1 MGPVGAGLGRHGPG
15 LGGGKPYPGR
25 MTWMVTGGAGYIGAH
40 IVKALKDSG
49 RGVVAFDDLST
60 GEARKVPSD
69 VPLVEAS
76 VVDAVAV
83 EKAMRENDVTGVV
96 HMAAKKAV
104 GESVER
110 PLYYYRENVDGLLS
124 LLEAMD
130 ATGVKKMVYSSSAA
144 TFGMP
149 DSDDPLTEDFV
160 CQPINPYGETKLIGE
175 WLMRDVAAAI
185 GLDWISLRYFNVAGA
200 GGPDLG
206 DTGVFNLIPAFPMD
220 GGRVLRAVLSLR
232 MDRVRATRWA
242 ATAGQAVAVAF
253 GFAGLSTG
261 NPMLVL
267 IAVFVFVAAG
277 AEAQD
282 VAMRAMARRMMA
294 RDGMITEYET
304 LAPDDGIGAAAQA
317 LIRTTQAEFP
327 VLYPGGGLAGF
338 VTRAAI
344 FAAHADG
351 KAHRVAEIAETGIP
365 EVAVT
370 AGLEK
375 VLEALAQGTPAVAVM
390 ARGGAMAGYV
400 TRENI
405 GELMVLR
412 GR

>member
-1 MGPVGAGLGRHGPG
+1 
-15 LGGGKPYPGR
+15 
-25 MTWMVTGGAGYIGAH
+25 MVTGGAGYIGAH

-49 RGVVAFDDLST
+49 HGVVAFDDLST

-76 VVDAVAV
+76 VLDAAAV
-83 EKAMRENDVTGVV
+83 EKAIREHDVTGVV

-130 ATGVKKMVYSSSAA
+130 VTGVKKMVYSSSAA

-206 DTGVFNLIPAFPMD
+206 DTGVFNLIPMVF
-220 GGRVLRAVLSLR
+220 RA
-232 MDRVRATRWA
+232 
-242 ATAGQAVAVAF
+242 
-253 GFAGLSTG
+253 LSTG
-261 NPMLVL
+261 KNPQVFGSDYPTPDGSCIRDYIHVTDLADAHVASVKRLQQGGASEVYNVGRGEGVSVIEVMD
-267 IAVFVFVAAG
+267 AVRSA
-277 AEAQD
+277 
-282 VAMRAMARRMMA
+282 
-294 RDGMITEYET
+294 T
-304 LAPDDGIGAAAQA
+304 
-317 LIRTTQAEFP
+317 
-327 VLYPGGGLAGF
+327 
-338 VTRAAI
+338 
-344 FAAHADG
+344 
-351 KAHRVAEIAETGIP
+351 
-365 EVAVT
+365 
-370 AGLEK
+370 GLEFTHDLVDRRAGDPARLVASADK
-375 VLEALAQGTPAVAVM
+375 IRADLGWSAKYDLAAMVTSAWEAWQANPPA
-390 ARGGAMAGYV
+390 
-400 TRENI
+400 
-405 GELMVLR
+405 
-412 GR
+412 

>member
-1 MGPVGAGLGRHGPG
+1 
-15 LGGGKPYPGR
+15 

-49 RGVVAFDDLST
+49 HDVVAFDDLST

-83 EKAMRENDVTGVV
+83 EKAMREHDVTGVV

-206 DTGVFNLIPAFPMD
+206 DTGVFNLIPMVF
-220 GGRVLRAVLSLR
+220 RA
-232 MDRVRATRWA
+232 
-242 ATAGQAVAVAF
+242 
-253 GFAGLSTG
+253 LSTG
-261 NPMLVL
+261 KNPQVFGSDYPTPDGSCIRDYIHVTDLADAHVASVKRLEQGEASEIYNVGRGEGVSVIEVMD
-267 IAVFVFVAAG
+267 AV
-277 AEAQD
+277 
-282 VAMRAMARRMMA
+282 
-294 RDGMITEYET
+294 
-304 LAPDDGIGAAAQA
+304 
-317 LIRTTQAEFP
+317 
-327 VLYPGGGLAGF
+327 
-338 VTRAAI
+338 RAA
-344 FAAHADG
+344 
-351 KAHRVAEIAETGIP
+351 T
-365 EVAVT
+365 
-370 AGLEK
+370 GLEFTHDLADRRAGDPARLVASADK
-375 VLEALAQGTPAVAVM
+375 IRADLGWTAEYDLAAMVTSAWEAWQANPPA
-390 ARGGAMAGYV
+390 
-400 TRENI
+400 
-405 GELMVLR
+405 
-412 GR
+412 

>member
-1 MGPVGAGLGRHGPG
+1 
-15 LGGGKPYPGR
+15 

-40 IVKALKDSG
+40 IVKSLRDSG
-49 RGVVAFDDLST
+49 YGVVAFDDLST

-69 VPLVEAS
+69 VPFVEAS

-83 EKAMRENDVTGVV
+83 EKAIREHDVTGVV

-149 DSDDPLTEDFV
+149 DSDDPLTEDYL

-206 DTGVFNLIPAFPMD
+206 DTGVFNLIPMVF
-220 GGRVLRAVLSLR
+220 RA
-232 MDRVRATRWA
+232 
-242 ATAGQAVAVAF
+242 
-253 GFAGLSTG
+253 LSTG
-261 NPMLVL
+261 KNPKVFGSDYPTPDGSCIRDYIHVTDLADAHVASVKRLEDGPAAHIYNVGRGEGISVIEVMD
-267 IAVFVFVAAG
+267 AV
-277 AEAQD
+277 
-282 VAMRAMARRMMA
+282 
-294 RDGMITEYET
+294 
-304 LAPDDGIGAAAQA
+304 
-317 LIRTTQAEFP
+317 
-327 VLYPGGGLAGF
+327 
-338 VTRAAI
+338 RAA
-344 FAAHADG
+344 
-351 KAHRVAEIAETGIP
+351 T
-365 EVAVT
+365 
-370 AGLEK
+370 GLEFTHDLVDRRAGDPARLVASADK
-375 VLEALAQGTPAVAVM
+375 IRSELGWTAQHDLASMVSSAWEAWQAHPPD
-390 ARGGAMAGYV
+390 
-400 TRENI
+400 
-405 GELMVLR
+405 
-412 GR
+412 